1 MTGVGLIDVG
11 CPDLREM
18 LMKTIESKDLKLV
31 CRGKNLKVRRAK
43 TQSASERDIALMKAA
58 GLLSK
63 QPGTTDVSIEWS
75 GNRGVKVA
83 GVYAYTQ
90 AVGKD
95 VGNFAG
101 TFAHLQLR

>member
-1 MTGVGLIDVG
+1 MRD
-11 CPDLREM
+11 E
-18 LMKTIESKDLKLV
+18 
-31 CRGKNLKVRRAK
+31 N
-43 TQSASERDIALMKAA
+43 ERDVALVKAA
-58 GLLSK
+58 ELLKK
-63 QPGTTDVSIEWS
+63 QPGTTDVSIEWAGS
-75 GNRGVKVA
+75 RGVKVA